1 MSMSIL
7 DIITHELFE
16 KCALEEVVI
25 NNRTSHDW
33 LVAHPSGNQALPIIA
48 HVCVCVFFFFFF
60 FYFFAPIY
68 IESISSIILGGL
80 CP

>member
-1 MSMSIL
+1 ML

-25 NNRTSHDW
+25 NNRTSHNW

-48 HVCVCVFFFFFF
+48 HVCVYVFFSFSFSFIFF
-60 FYFFAPIY
+60 PQ
-68 IESISSIILGGL
+68 ST
-80 CP
+80 